1 MEAEETRAAEA
12 LAMRATRADRVGRLG
27 LSVRA
32 VRVEAAPVYVPAYV
46 FRSTHF
52 GAKLRTFVSGAPVT
66 RAAMPACCAWP
77 VCGCGRQC
85 LLPLRSSAFAAAV
98 HRYVGSAARYE
109 LGQPG
114 GRAQRPGTRIRRVH
128 GMRPLYVQGSGW
140 QDALP
145 AGAGVSGAAV
155 GVRVYD
161 ESKVALA
168 AGALGA
174 AAVAATGAL
183 GGLASWAA
191 LGWCVALP
199 MVLAGS
205 FAHWLPKLR
214 GDVATYWQRM
224 QRQRRAPFPMPV
236 TCVRA
241 WRVWAVS
248 KAGACMPPPAHSAA
262 LHCVGACSGVVEQDR
277 SVQSMTGQPRH
288 AGSCGRPGARCWPA
302 RSCTRLRPDVRA
314 VPARRRDEAANA
326 AGSWDAEFVG
336 AYGRPRRR
344 RLEDDEWGG
353 GWGFG
358 GFGAPGA
365 SGRDARGYYGVLG
378 VDPGCSTS
386 EIQARRRSAPACPA
400 P

>member
-1 MEAEETRAAEA
+1 MFMEAEETRAAEA

-66 RAAMPACCAWP
+66 RAAVPACCTWP
-77 VCGCGRQC
+77 ACGCGRQC
-85 LLPLRSSAFAAAV
+85 LQPLHSSAFAAAF
-98 HRYVGSAARYE
+98 HPYVASAARYE

-114 GRAQRPGTRIRRVH
+114 AARSAQARAFDVS
-128 GMRPLYVQGSGW
+128 MVCMYVQGSGW

-224 QRQRRAPFPMPV
+224 QRQRRAFAHACRMRAGLACV
-236 TCVRA
+236 GSLKGGRLHASTC
-241 WRVWAVS
+241 S
-248 KAGACMPPPAHSAA
+248 QLGAA
-262 LHCVGACSGVVEQDR
+262 LHRCLLRCRGA
-277 SVQSMTGQPRH
+277 GQE
-288 AGSCGRPGARCWPA
+288 
-302 RSCTRLRPDVRA
+302 RA
-314 VPARRRDEAANA
+314 VYERAAKACRQLQQTGGTVLARAYVCTLAA
-326 AGSWDAEFVG
+326 
-336 AYGRPRRR
+336 
-344 RLEDDEWGG
+344 
-353 GWGFG
+353 
-358 GFGAPGA
+358 
-365 SGRDARGYYGVLG
+365 
-378 VDPGCSTS
+378 
-386 EIQARRRSAPACPA
+386 
-400 P
+400 

>member
-32 VRVEAAPVYVPAYV
+32 VRVDAAPVYVPAYV

-224 QRQRRAPFPMPV
+224 QRQRRAFAHACRMRAGLACV
-236 TCVRA
+236 GSLKGGRLHASTC
-241 WRVWAVS
+241 S
-248 KAGACMPPPAHSAA
+248 QLGAA
-262 LHCVGACSGVVEQDR
+262 LHRCLLRCRGA
-277 SVQSMTGQPRH
+277 GQE
-288 AGSCGRPGARCWPA
+288 
-302 RSCTRLRPDVRA
+302 RA
-314 VPARRRDEAANA
+314 VYERAAKACRQLQQTGGTVLARAYVCTLAA
-326 AGSWDAEFVG
+326 
-336 AYGRPRRR
+336 
-344 RLEDDEWGG
+344 
-353 GWGFG
+353 
-358 GFGAPGA
+358 
-365 SGRDARGYYGVLG
+365 
-378 VDPGCSTS
+378 
-386 EIQARRRSAPACPA
+386 
-400 P
+400 